1 MRDEQIWFATSFV
14 QIYAVLHAVWSTI
27 TRKDPSN
34 AWNCKCPVWPLY
46 AHFIATVVAVCY
58 NTADWVKRSFEEPWV
73 WVSCI
78 GSAMFALHSL
88 WPVVSF
94 GLGVTMPPAFYTR
107 VFGMLV
113 VMTLVSL
120 WLLGEGGAQR

>member
-1 MRDEQIWFATSFV
+1 MTAI
-14 QIYAVLHAVWSTI
+14 AVG
-27 TRKDPSN
+27 
-34 AWNCKCPVWPLY
+34 
-46 AHFIATVVAVCY
+46 Y
-58 NTADWVKRSFEEPWV
+58 NTIGWVKRDFEQPWV
-73 WVSCI
+73 WVSCV
-78 GSAMFALHSL
+78 GSALFALHSL

-120 WLLGEGGAQR
+120 WLLGDSSSNSSR

>member
-14 QIYAVLHAVWSTI
+14 QIYAVMNAVWGKLM
-27 TRKDPSN
+27 RKDPSN
-34 AWNCKCPVWPLY
+34 AWECKCPVWPLY
-46 AHFIATVVAVCY
+46 AHFLATMVAIVF
-58 NTADWVKRSFEEPWV
+58 NTWGWVARSFEEPWV

-78 GSAMFALHSL
+78 GAGLFSLHSL

-107 VFGMLV
+107 VFGMLI
-113 VMTLVSL
+113 VMTLVSM
-120 WLLGEGGAQR
+120 WLLGEGGGQS